1 METRK
6 CSIIISRQKAFTFS
20 SIGLQRNGTRT
31 KVDCFHSLGNDCAQ
45 IFMRLWAL
53 NNTNLETLQQI
64 KGKGVHF
71 RLMCVSEKRLKTSHQ
86 PRSQIRL
93 LLAPGEKEEPGN
105 EIIQARYHYRPFS
118 HDVTAAIFVYKTMNR
133 RPCLCTKKILWEL
146 NSFHMLK
153 LSFIPSNLQSC

>member
-31 KVDCFHSLGNDCAQ
+31 KVDCFHSLGNDFTQ

-53 NNTNLETLQQI
+53 NNTNLETLKQI

-71 RLMCVSEKRLKTSHQ
+71 RLMCVSEKRLKTYFGGMSAGSF
-86 PRSQIRL
+86 SQ
-93 LLAPGEKEEPGN
+93 
-105 EIIQARYHYRPFS
+105 
-118 HDVTAAIFVYKTMNR
+118 TAAGNRAYKSLGFVCSPSFFSLPATCCLFSRGVIFTPARVSLTLLSLRKNGGLLVVY
-133 RPCLCTKKILWEL
+133 WY
-146 NSFHMLK
+146 
-153 LSFIPSNLQSC
+153 